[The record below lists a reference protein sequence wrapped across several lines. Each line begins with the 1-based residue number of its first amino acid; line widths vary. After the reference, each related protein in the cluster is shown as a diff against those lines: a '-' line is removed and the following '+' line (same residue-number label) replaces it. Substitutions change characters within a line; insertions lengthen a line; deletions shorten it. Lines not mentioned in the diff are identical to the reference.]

1 MNNPSSEFATEPL
14 LFEWASPRRQR
25 AAILAFLVLSLFAH
39 AVCFY
44 IFQVVYPPTVTLLP
58 PPARVSL
65 ITPAS
70 EEGRTLLRWIDA
82 EDPAVAFTTHR
93 PPEAKLRALPKVE
106 HVPSYN
112 VMEPSLKEPPAFKI
126 DSRAPESQP
135 VDAVPLPRQK
145 NSFAAGPIATSV
157 SFSSELDVFG
167 TATLPAPKFI
177 ASNKETPEAIR
188 FRVAVN
194 KLGEIRYCLPMNSS
208 GDPGLD
214 VQARIYLTRCRFPRH
229 APDNVNADAPLTWGI
244 ATIEWGSDVLR
255 PEGTQQPRAT
265 P

>member
-1 MNNPSSEFATEPL
+1 MNNLSSELAAEPL
-14 LFEWASPRRQR
+14 LFNWDSPQRRR

-93 PPEAKLRALPKVE
+93 PPEARLRALPKVE

-112 VMEPSLKEPPAFKI
+112 VMEPSLKDPPAFKV
-126 DSRAPESQP
+126 DSRAPDSQP
-135 VDAVPLPRQK
+135 PDAVPLPRQK
-145 NSFAAGPIATSV
+145 SSFASGPIATSV
-157 SFSSELDVFG
+157 SFSSELDAFG
-167 TATLPAPKFI
+167 NTTLPAPKFI

-194 KLGEIRYCLPMNSS
+194 KLGEIRYCFPTNSS
-208 GDPGLD
+208 GNPGLD
-214 VQARIYLTRCRFPRH
+214 VQARLYLTRCRFSRH
-229 APDNVNADAPLTWGI
+229 APGSVNADASLTWGI
-244 ATIEWGSDVLR
+244 ATIEWGSDIVRL
-255 PEGTQQPRAT
+255 EGTQQPHAQ